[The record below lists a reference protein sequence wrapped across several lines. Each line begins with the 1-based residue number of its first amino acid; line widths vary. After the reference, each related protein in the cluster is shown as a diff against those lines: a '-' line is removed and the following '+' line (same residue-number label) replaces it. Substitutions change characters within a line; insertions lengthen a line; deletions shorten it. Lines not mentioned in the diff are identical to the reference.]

1 MAVRLL
7 EPGIRFLLESELG
20 PVGRDL
26 RRRAEN
32 VTEEAT
38 QNASGDVIGILTGDL
53 HSGIRYEIQDTG
65 DGLQAVVKT
74 DAEHNGFAYP
84 AWHDRNGRPWL
95 TNALRDGL
103 GR

>member
-7 EPGIRFLLESELG
+7 EPGIRFLLENEAG

-32 VTEEAT
+32 VAADAT
-38 QNASGDVIGILTGDL
+38 ANASGEIIGIQTGDL

-65 DGLQAVVKT
+65 DGLQAVVRT
-74 DAEHNGFAYP
+74 DARHNGFAYP
-84 AWHDRNGRPWL
+84 AWWDRNGKPWL